1 MNILVC
7 IKQVPENLEQI
18 QINSKGNGIVI
29 HENLKYR
36 MNRFDSNAVEAALI
50 IKENIPDSVV
60 DVVTV
65 GPDFSES
72 IVRRAMG
79 MGADNG
85 FIIKIEPEKYVSPS
99 TTSALLAKMAIPKN
113 YNLILTGIMS
123 EDEMN
128 AQTGQMLAE
137 RMGIPSISGVVDI
150 QINNSKLNI
159 KREREGGIRELLE
172 VNMSEIKTILLT
184 IQAGINQ
191 PRYPSLSALLRAKNQ
206 EIKIFT
212 NYLNTEN
219 YDNDQYIVSIKKAE
233 KMRQG
238 KYLEGS
244 THEKAK
250 QFIDIMKARNI
261 LL

>member
-7 IKQVPENLEQI
+7 IKQVPENIAQVK
-18 QINSKGNGIVI
+18 INSKGTGIEI
-29 HENLKYR
+29 HENIKYR
-36 MNRFDSNAVEAALI
+36 MNRFDSHAVEAALV
-50 IKENIPDSVV
+50 IKENIPESIV

-65 GPDFSES
+65 GQNSSEA

-85 FIIKIEPEKYVSPS
+85 FIIEIESDKYISPS
-99 TTSALLAKMAIPKN
+99 TTSALLAKMAIQKN

-137 RMGIPSISGVVDI
+137 RMGILSISGVVDI

-172 VNMSEIKTILLT
+172 VNMSEVRTILLT

-191 PRYPSLSALLRAKNQ
+191 PRYPGLSALLRAKNQ
-206 EIKIFT
+206 GIKIFT
-212 NYLNTEN
+212 NYLNTEEF
-219 YDNDQYIVSIKKAE
+219 DNDQSIVSVKKAE

-238 KYLEGS
+238 KFLEGS
-244 THEKAK
+244 IHEKAE
-250 QFIDIMKARNI
+250 QFIEIIKARNI
-261 LL
+261 LQ